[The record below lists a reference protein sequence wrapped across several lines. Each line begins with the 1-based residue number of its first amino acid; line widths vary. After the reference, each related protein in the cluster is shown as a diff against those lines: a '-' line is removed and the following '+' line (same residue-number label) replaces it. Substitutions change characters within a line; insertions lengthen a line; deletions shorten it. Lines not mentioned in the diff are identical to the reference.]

1 MNSFLI
7 KASILIF
14 FSVSL
19 RFSAE
24 LQFASYLLIAA
35 YSLFGLRQVILSML
49 LLWIFIMINSS
60 IAGPNTFAQI
70 GRILVLFCASFSV
83 LIHYPT
89 LSYIKTS
96 KIFLV
101 TFIFLIFL
109 IFHSI
114 FFSAIPL
121 LSISKSIYWTMSF
134 LTIYYAWNGL
144 NSEVFS
150 EFSNTFY
157 NLLVGIL
164 LVNFLLINSSLGYIQ
179 NVELFQG
186 FFDHPNAFGIFCSV
200 VCSLAIGRFFNMR
213 EKFSYFNFFVIL
225 LSINLIILSGSRTA
239 GIAIII
245 SFLVSFVIISFFSS
259 KAIRKLF
266 PFKVIYALL
275 TIVILLLTLSYF
287 TNSTYLYNFV
297 NKGSDISKSSVVE
310 RNRLRS
316 KTSSASFN
324 QESYVDYY
332 MKSRGILVSP
342 MVDNII
348 KQPMGIGFG
357 VSSCPECMN
366 VVVDPV
372 FGIPISAPIEKGTL
386 PIALM
391 EEVGFFGLLLF
402 CIWVLT
408 IFRIALVNRK
418 LLLPVFFTILLINL
432 GESMLFSPGGFGM
445 FVLIMLGWICASPK
459 SKNYLTN

>member
-114 FFSAIPL
+114 FFSTIPL

-266 PFKVIYALL
+266 PFKVIYTLSTIAILIL
-275 TIVILLLTLSYF
+275 TFSYF

-297 NKGSDISKSSVVE
+297 NKGYDISDSNVTGI
-310 RNRLRS
+310 NRLHS
-316 KTSSASFN
+316 KTPSISFN

-445 FVLIMLGWICASPK
+445 FILIMLGWICASPK